1 MITGNRK
8 LDLERSFNRVM
19 DRERERRELERCYS
33 NYGSRKGSRRHSQN
47 EELILEEVSIINNIE
62 GRNKEEK
69 VSKIAPHSMIHPI
82 QDTLRYTSIYC
93 QFL

>member
-47 EELILEEVSIINNIE
+47 EELILEEVSLINNIE
-62 GRNKEEK
+62 GQNKEEK
-69 VSKIAPHSMIHPI
+69 VSKDRIHS
-82 QDTLRYTSIYC
+82 L
-93 QFL
+93 